1 MINVQELEGRVLP
14 VRFRPQSAF
23 LLPADE
29 AVKAEHLCEI
39 NVVYA
44 DVKKGEF
51 IGVGYESMPD
61 QTNTIESEIRG
72 RLREDGLVS
81 MTKIYNDNSPL
92 NGLMVKY
99 RGSLLNQRDHVVGQG
114 IYFLNEFNKMDQL
127 VGQLDIT
134 NKQKSQ
140 VRDMT
145 FGTWRLY

>member
-1 MINVQELEGRVLP
+1 M
-14 VRFRPQSAF
+14 
-23 LLPADE
+23 
-29 AVKAEHLCEI
+29 
-39 NVVYA
+39 
-44 DVKKGEF
+44 KKGEF